1 MKRKTITVCALAGL
15 LALTG
20 CAEYG
25 PKESGGALV
34 GAAAGGVAGAQ
45 FGSGSGRLAAT
56 ALGTLLGAGL
66 GASAGRS
73 LDRADALYAERY
85 PSQQVPRP
93 SAYYRPQWGWSPP
106 SYRRERVYEPAPPA
120 ADGCRFVGPGAG
132 GEPTY
137 ACRAPNGAW
146 YISR

>member
-1 MKRKTITVCALAGL
+1 MKRRTVAIYTLAGL

-25 PKESGGALV
+25 PKESGGALL

-73 LDRADALYAERY
+73 LDRADAVYAERY
-85 PSQQVPRP
+85 PPQQVPRP
-93 SAYYRPQWGWSPP
+93 SSHYRPQASWRSPG
-106 SYRRERVYEPAPPA
+106 YGYDTAYEPAPLA
-120 ADGCRFVGPGAG
+120 ANGCRYVGPGAV

-146 YISR
+146 YLTR